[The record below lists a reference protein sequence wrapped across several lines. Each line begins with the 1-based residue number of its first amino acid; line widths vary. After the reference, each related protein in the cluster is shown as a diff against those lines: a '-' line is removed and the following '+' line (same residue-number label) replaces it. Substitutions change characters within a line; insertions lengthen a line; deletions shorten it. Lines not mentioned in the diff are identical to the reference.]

1 MTRFIEADKIVYDEE
16 VIYKIRA
23 PLTIGEDATDEFRRV
38 ADGETWRDIA
48 FEVYGDARLYWILAE
63 LNRVTDPFEPPE
75 PQKLLRYPTLKR
87 IEEQV
92 F

>member
-1 MTRFIEADKIVYDEE
+1 MTRFSVDDRIVYDDE
-16 VIYKIRA
+16 VIYEIRK
-23 PLTIGEDATDEFRRV
+23 PLTIGEDDTDEFRRV

-48 FEVYGDARLYWILAE
+48 NAVYGDARLYWILAE
-63 LNRVTDPFEPPE
+63 LNGVTDPFEPPE